1 MMEMLILT
9 SLVPFPHECH
19 NLGARCGPTI
29 TFPGQNLSFAKI
41 PSGRE
46 INNLRDFLTVRTRY
60 NSCPCPAGSGSGSE
74 YLFASFVRAEA
85 CSWRIWHSGNNSPR

>member
-9 SLVPFPHECH
+9 SLVPFPRECH

-41 PSGRE
+41 PSGCE
-46 INNLRDFLTVRTRY
+46 INTLRDCLTART
-60 NSCPCPAGSGSGSE
+60 
-74 YLFASFVRAEA
+74 
-85 CSWRIWHSGNNSPR
+85 I